1 MKSDESQAPKTE
13 NNVPVAKNTTSHYNP
28 ASKSEPLTQ
37 VQADSVITRE
47 DMPNL
52 GFRITVTAIAI
63 GIILFI
69 IGTYYGIINV

>member
-1 MKSDESQAPKTE
+1 MKSDESQTPRTE
-13 NNVPVAKNTTSHYNP
+13 NNIPLSTNTTSHYNP

-37 VQADSVITRE
+37 VQAESVITRE
-47 DMPNL
+47 DIPNL